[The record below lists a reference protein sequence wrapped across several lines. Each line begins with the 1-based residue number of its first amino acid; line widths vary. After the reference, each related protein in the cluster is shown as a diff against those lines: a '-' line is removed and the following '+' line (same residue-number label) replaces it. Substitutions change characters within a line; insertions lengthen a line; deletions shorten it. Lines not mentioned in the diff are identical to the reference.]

1 MEGVR
6 KVSSPFATLAINRH
20 CMEMQ
25 PFVGHL
31 LPGLHGL
38 QVHRAVAGRQAL
50 ESGGEIPD
58 RLHQPAV
65 QMQLHP
71 AWPLLL
77 HPLQVEQQSVLLA
90 VGQHQVVEGYRAH
103 PLVSTLIAQHSFE
116 GRDQGKVEVM
126 GAKRKITAKKKRGG
140 LHGAS
145 AVKIW
150 FKLRLQQ

>member
-6 KVSSPFATLAINRH
+6 KVSSPFATLDRNHH

-31 LPGLHGL
+31 LSGLHGL
-38 QVHRAVAGRQAL
+38 QIHRAIAGRQTL

-77 HPLQVEQQSVLLA
+77 HPLQMEQQSVLLA

-116 GRDQGKVEVM
+116 GRDQGEVEVM
-126 GAKRKITAKKKRGG
+126 GAKRKITVKRGR